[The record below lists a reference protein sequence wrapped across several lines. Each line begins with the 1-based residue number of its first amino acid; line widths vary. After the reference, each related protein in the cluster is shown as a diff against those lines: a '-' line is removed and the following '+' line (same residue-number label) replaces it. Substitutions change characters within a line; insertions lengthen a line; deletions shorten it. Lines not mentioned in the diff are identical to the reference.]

1 MGEVNE
7 TATSPTEVTGG
18 VLSGADPLNSTIALF
33 LLQVVIIMAT
43 TKLLAFGLKYLN
55 QPRVIAE
62 ILAGIL
68 LGPSGMGNIPGWL
81 RHVFPEH
88 SLAFLTLVANIGLIL
103 YMFLVGLEL
112 TPEGKSAWVGSLW
125 GWRAES
131 RWGGG
136 RERCIAS
143 VGLRKIS
150 HRYVMYLSSPFII
163 HVYTALFQNGKY
175 LWVGTRERRDGR
187 GGKGTNGGRDGTY

>member
-43 TKLLAFGLKYLN
+43 TKLLAFGLSYLN

-103 YMFLVGLEL
+103 YMFLMGLEL
-112 TPEGKSAWVGSLW
+112 TPEGKGTWDGLFW
-125 GWRAES
+125 GWRAVS
-131 RWGGG
+131 RQAG
-136 RERCIAS
+136 RKEGWSAS
-143 VGLRKIS
+143 FS
-150 HRYVMYLSSPFII
+150 HCFLILYTSPLPLFFTYIQ
-163 HVYTALFQNGKY
+163 HCFKMVYT
-175 LWVGTRERRDGR
+175 WVGRRERRDGR
-187 GGKGTNGGRDGTY
+187 GRKGTNGGRGGTC